1 MEPLTHQIVPWTT
14 HVLQEFVWDGTA
26 NQLMIDFRPPTAY
39 AKSLNYLEI
48 DADDIKSDPLT
59 TTNICADANVY

>member
-1 MEPLTHQIVPWTT
+1 MEPLKHQIVLCTT

-39 AKSLNYLEI
+39 TKALNYLKI
-48 DADDIKSDPLT
+48 DADDIESDPLT
-59 TTNICADANVY
+59 TTNICADDSLY